1 MWNGNNRKEQKM
13 SWEEFVAKAKLIE
26 AEFTENLTDVV
37 KSTKQQDLYEHW
49 DVEGVLEGTR
59 MKVDIKDVKKFNR
72 KDMEPQ
78 DEMACVEYVGVKGY
92 PGWVQGKADAIA
104 FKRNKYKWLVV
115 NRQELWDMV
124 KAKLEER
131 DYSASTL
138 DWREKEPYATYDRS
152 FFGKQD
158 KFCWVPFED
167 IEKLTHTKI

>member
-1 MWNGNNRKEQKM
+1 M
-13 SWEEFVAKAKLIE
+13 SWEEFIAKAKLIE
-26 AEFTENLTDVV
+26 AEFTENLTDV
-37 KSTKQQDLYEHW
+37 TKATKEQDLYEHW
-49 DVEGVLEGTR
+49 DVEGVLEGKR
-59 MKVDIKDVKKFNR
+59 MKFDIKDMKKFNR
-72 KDMEPQ
+72 KDPETQ
-78 DEMACVEYVGVKGY
+78 DGMACIEYVGVKGY

-115 NRQELWDMV
+115 NRQDLWDMV

-131 DYSASTL
+131 SYSKSEGP
-138 DWREKEPYATYDRS
+138 WYEKEPYATYDRS

>member
-1 MWNGNNRKEQKM
+1 
-13 SWEEFVAKAKLIE
+13 
-26 AEFTENLTDVV
+26 
-37 KSTKQQDLYEHW
+37 
-49 DVEGVLEGTR
+49 
-59 MKVDIKDVKKFNR
+59 
-72 KDMEPQ
+72 MEPQ